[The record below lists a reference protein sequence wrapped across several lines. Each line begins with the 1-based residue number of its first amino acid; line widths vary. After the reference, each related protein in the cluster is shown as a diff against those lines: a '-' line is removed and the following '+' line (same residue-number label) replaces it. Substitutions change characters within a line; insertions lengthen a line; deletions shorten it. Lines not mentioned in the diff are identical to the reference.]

1 MNLSEHFTYD
11 EMTVTQVRN
20 VSNKPNEKQLK
31 ALTKTAILM
40 EEVRALLGKPIRVNS
55 AFRSYGVNSAVGGST
70 TSAHSFGYAVD
81 FVCPDFGSAYEVA
94 CAIRDSDIKYD
105 QLIYEG
111 TWVHI
116 SFDPRM
122 RQQDLTAKFGRKTIY
137 SSGINK

>member
-11 EMTVTQVRN
+11 ELTVTQVRN
-20 VSNKPNEKQLK
+20 VSNKPNEKQLVNLK
-31 ALTKTAILM
+31 KTAQLM
-40 EEVRALLGKPIRVNS
+40 EAVRALLGKPIRVNS
-55 AFRSYGVNSAVGGST
+55 GFRSDGVNRAVGGST

-81 FVCPDFGSAYEVA
+81 FICADFGSAYEVA

-122 RQQDLTAKFGRKTIY
+122 RQQDLTAKFGRKTTY